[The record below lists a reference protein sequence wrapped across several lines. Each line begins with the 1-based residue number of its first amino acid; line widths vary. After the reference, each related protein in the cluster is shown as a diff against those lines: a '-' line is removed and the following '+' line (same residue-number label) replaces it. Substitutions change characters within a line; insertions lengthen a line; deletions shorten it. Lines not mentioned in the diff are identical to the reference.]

1 MTIVKQPIKNNSVIT
16 WEMAA
21 YNSAEELYKNINAY
35 KKNQLH
41 TLRYVIDHYINSRF
55 YLDVDGTNKFAEH
68 KHLWTLLSSCALDIA
83 KQFDITYLLTS
94 SEILNTVI
102 NKQKDYGHKNIAR
115 FGMTGLVIRV
125 HDKVARVENLMTKDK
140 YYNSVADETLLDTLM
155 DIIGYSIIAYMWL
168 DNTFMYELEK
178 QHEKTTT

>member
-21 YNSAEELYKNINAY
+21 FDSAQELYDKVNLYARKEMY
-35 KKNQLH
+35 
-41 TLRYVIDHYINSRF
+41 TLRYIIDHYINSRF

-68 KHLWTLLSSCALDIA
+68 KHLWTLLSSSALDIA

-125 HDKVARVENLMTKDK
+125 HDKVARIENLMSKEK
-140 YYNSVADETLLDTLM
+140 YHNSVADETLLDTLK
-155 DIIGYSIIAYMWL
+155 DIVGYSIIAFMWL
-168 DNTFMYELEK
+168 NNTFMYELEGC
-178 QHEKTTT
+178 HEKTTT